1 MVVPFVRQSAVAR
14 VEQRPYFAARQ
25 NGCTRLVSQEM
36 VVFEIR
42 VVTPAV
48 TSAHGWLHAGGV
60 LRVAAA
66 SLPFIVDL
74 SVWRISDYERQWR
87 VAIDRM
93 ARGAPTTALVTG
105 YAGRDTRPHS
115 MWALWRD
122 GDFVYVQPHIVVPRA
137 QDDPFDPGTPE
148 AHLGARV
155 GPEHGLPIAEWR
167 VELVYLLAAAFGPRW
182 PQLPH

>member
-1 MVVPFVRQSAVAR
+1 
-14 VEQRPYFAARQ
+14 
-25 NGCTRLVSQEM
+25 M

-48 TSAHGWLHAGGV
+48 TGADGWVHAGGV
-60 LRVAAA
+60 LRVAAV

-87 VAIDRM
+87 AAIDRV
-93 ARGAPTTALVTG
+93 ARGAPATALVTG
-105 YAGRDTRPHS
+105 YAGRDSRPHS

-122 GDFVYVQPHIVVPRA
+122 GDFVYVQPHIVMSDVSDPPFNPRA
-137 QDDPFDPGTPE
+137 PE
-148 AHLGARV
+148 AHVGARL

-167 VELVYLLAAAFGPRW
+167 VELVHLLAAAFGPRW
-182 PQLPH
+182 PQFPH